1 MQLKTTP
8 MLEATDEAL
17 FHAWL
22 DGDAAA
28 GQALV
33 RRHYRRILLFFYTRV
48 GPEVGKDL
56 TQATFETL
64 CTNKVS
70 FRGDSTLLTYLFGIA
85 RWKLVDYF
93 RTRRTNA
100 ERFEPLSDPGHV
112 VEIDRSITSLFMD
125 RQQETLVVQALRSLP
140 LDDQIILELK
150 QYENLSSAQLAA
162 MYGVGRDT
170 MSSRINR
177 ARKRL
182 AAAVAERAQF
192 AHIVDSTLTGLDE
205 YMRQIRDCI
214 AAAADGDGDGDRAR

>member
-1 MQLKTTP
+1 

-17 FHAWL
+17 FYTWL
-22 DGDAAA
+22 EGDAAA
-28 GQALV
+28 GQVLV
-33 RRHYRRILLFFYTRV
+33 RRHYRRILLFFYAKV

-56 TQATFETL
+56 TQSTFETL

-93 RTRRTNA
+93 RAQRA
-100 ERFEPLSDPGHV
+100 SEALFEPLSDPGHLPEV
-112 VEIDRSITSLFMD
+112 HRSITSLFMD
-125 RQQETLVVQALRSLP
+125 KQQESLVVQALRSLP

-150 QYENLSSAQLAA
+150 EYEKLTSAQLAA

-182 AAAVAERAQF
+182 AAAVAERAQS
-192 AHIVDSTLTGLDE
+192 ARLVDSTLTSLDDC
-205 YMRQIRDCI
+205 MRQIRDRI
-214 AAAADGDGDGDRAR
+214 AAAAGGGLRDSA